1 MDNEKMKKLIAECA
15 LHECISLEEIPD
27 MKLYMEQVTQ
37 FIDQKLEPSKR
48 NETDKILTKTMI
60 NNYTKAGILMP
71 PQKKKYTK
79 NHMILMILV
88 YQLKQVLSLD
98 DIKKI
103 FAKVLNDM
111 DTTED
116 DLISLEDIYEMFNDL
131 KKTGFG
137 NVEDILEQN
146 IEQIKSNTENIED
159 PLIKEQA
166 ENFLLVI
173 SLIAQANALKRL
185 SEKIIDTMF

>member
-103 FAKVLNDM
+103 FGKVLNDM

>member
-1 MDNEKMKKLIAECA
+1 MDNEKMKKLITECA

-103 FAKVLNDM
+103 FGKVLNDM

>member
-1 MDNEKMKKLIAECA
+1 MDNEKMKKLITECA

>member
-1 MDNEKMKKLIAECA
+1 
-15 LHECISLEEIPD
+15 
-27 MKLYMEQVTQ
+27 
-37 FIDQKLEPSKR
+37 
-48 NETDKILTKTMI
+48 
-60 NNYTKAGILMP
+60 
-71 PQKKKYTK
+71 
-79 NHMILMILV
+79 MILMILV

-103 FAKVLNDM
+103 FGKVLNDM